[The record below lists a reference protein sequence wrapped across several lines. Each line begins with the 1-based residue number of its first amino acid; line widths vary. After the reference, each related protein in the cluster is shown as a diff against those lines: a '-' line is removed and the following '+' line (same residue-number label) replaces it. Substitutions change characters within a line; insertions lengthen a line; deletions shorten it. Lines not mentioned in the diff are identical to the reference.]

1 MPALQLPQGRL
12 VTSPRV
18 ETVLATHRVVAFRPA
33 LADVAGDVV
42 AGILLSQILY
52 WWPRATIQRE
62 GQTWIAKASKEWW
75 EECRVTEDQARRSL
89 KALRD
94 RGLVET
100 KVWKFNGTPVTHVR
114 LVEAALEEA
123 LAALDPSRDD
133 PEWNR
138 PHAQVVSGHGPGG
151 PGPTPETY
159 GAEMTAETTPERTTP
174 SPGGEEDDRDRGF
187 DVFWAAYPRRNGKKL
202 GKAKA
207 RTKWRALSYESK
219 RAAYAAVLNYAAAV
233 EAGSTIARDAERFL
247 TSKWWEDWLDGPGD
261 TPAARRGSAA
271 QVKSAAQEYLER
283 KSG

>member
-1 MPALQLPQGRL
+1 M
-12 VTSPRV
+12 TSPRV

-123 LAALDPSRDD
+123 LASLDPSRDD

-138 PHAQVVSGHGPGG
+138 PSAQVHPGQDPSG

-159 GAEMTAETTPERTTP
+159 GTEMTTETTSERTTP

-187 DVFWAAYPRRNGKKL
+187 DVFWEAYPRRNGKKL

-207 RTKWRALSYESK
+207 RTKWRALSYENK
-219 RAAYAAVLNYAAAV
+219 RAAYAAVKNYAAAI
-233 EAGSTIARDAERFL
+233 EAGATIARDAERFL

-261 TPAARRGSAA
+261 RPAAKRGSPD
-271 QVKSAAQEYLER
+271 QVKSAAQEYLGR
-283 KSG
+283 RTGS